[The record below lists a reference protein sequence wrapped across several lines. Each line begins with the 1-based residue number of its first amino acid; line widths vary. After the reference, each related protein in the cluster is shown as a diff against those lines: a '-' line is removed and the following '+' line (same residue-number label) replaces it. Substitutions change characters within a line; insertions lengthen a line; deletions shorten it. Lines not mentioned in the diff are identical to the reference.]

1 MRTERIFLFGTHFF
15 CVLERVCFLHT
26 WALGKMLCLGE
37 FPLYTLSLHHQ
48 KNNNGVPEAN
58 INPQGS
64 GNKL

>member
-15 CVLERVCFLHT
+15 LRNGKGMFSTHMGIRQN
-26 WALGKMLCLGE
+26 ALSRGIS
-37 FPLYTLSLHHQ
+37 TLPLHHQ